1 MPDGGTTYAIPPAL
15 QRYGGHILDVDSH
28 EMMPTQM
35 WVGEMGEVMSDIAK
49 IALGLTGPDP
59 RMDNNQPGYVADD
72 TPIDPK
78 TIWLAKGPRAPGATS
93 VNRRLEVMNVT
104 GVRRQLMFPGVGLL
118 GVILTT
124 QGHLFGLQ
132 RDHVA
137 YGKDIVKAAN
147 DWAVRVAKVSDRVRP
162 VATLIEDTPSQLIA
176 SARALIDRG
185 IRAIWLPSGTPP
197 GGVSPAHPD
206 LDPLWSLLA
215 ENNVV
220 LTLHIGFDTKTFG
233 TDVWKDAPAFK
244 GFKAVAEFELD
255 PWTMSSNYLVH
266 QNFVLTMTLGGV
278 FERHPKLRMA
288 VIETGGFW
296 IGPLSEQLDMFYRE
310 DPGGVKKH
318 GKGFRLAE
326 PPSAYIKRNVR
337 VSCFDFEPVD
347 TYIRRYGMEDVYCFA
362 SDYPHLEGGKD
373 PAGSFYRSLAP
384 LGEAIVEK
392 FFVRNAQWVLPD

>member
-1 MPDGGTTYAIPPAL
+1 
-15 QRYGGHILDVDSH
+15 
-28 EMMPTQM
+28 
-35 WVGEMGEVMSDIAK
+35 
-49 IALGLTGPDP
+49 
-59 RMDNNQPGYVADD
+59 
-72 TPIDPK
+72 
-78 TIWLAKGPRAPGATS
+78 
-93 VNRRLEVMNVT
+93 VNRRLEVMDVT
-104 GVRRQLMFPGVGLL
+104 GIKRQLLFPGVGLV

-124 QGHLFGLQ
+124 QGHLFGLK

-147 DWAVRVAKVSDRVRP
+147 DWAARVAKISDRVRP
-162 VATLIEDTPSQLIA
+162 VATLMEDTPSQLLS
-176 SARALIDRG
+176 SAKALIAQG

-206 LDPLWSLLA
+206 LDPLWALFAKNDIALC
-215 ENNVV
+215 
-220 LTLHIGFDTKTFG
+220 LHIGFDTKVFG
-233 TDVWKDAPAFK
+233 TEVWKDAPAFK

-278 FERHPKLRMA
+278 FERHPTLRMG

-296 IGPLSEQLDMFYRE
+296 IGPLAEQLDMFYRE

-326 PPSAYIKRNVR
+326 PPSSYIKRNVR

-373 PAGSFYRSLAP
+373 PVGSFYRSLAP
-384 LGEAIVEK
+384 LGEPVLEK
-392 FFVRNAQWVLPD
+392 FFLRNGEWILPA